1 MARFYSLHIER
12 DLFGGVVLRR
22 QWGRIGT
29 AGRTRLDT
37 HEGEQAAREAL
48 ERIETAKRRR
58 GYSVLLDPLGGSGA
72 PNVRN
77 AALLAPIL
85 ICRAV
90 EERFAL
96 RRAHRQHGRDLAL
109 MPPLLGPGGDVAAR
123 KVGIGGVVSHGR
135 GVGQTA
141 TDLKGRRATVPEVM
155 RMLSARPIGV
165 MPPPGAARRR
175 SGPRPGSHRGSRVE
189 IGEHNTFG
197 VLYEELTLANFIIK
211 PGHPSTRE

>member
-1 MARFYSLHIER
+1 
-12 DLFGGVVLRR
+12 
-22 QWGRIGT
+22 
-29 AGRTRLDT
+29 
-37 HEGEQAAREAL
+37 
-48 ERIETAKRRR
+48 
-58 GYSVLLDPLGGSGA
+58 
-72 PNVRN
+72 
-77 AALLAPIL
+77 
-85 ICRAV
+85 
-90 EERFAL
+90 
-96 RRAHRQHGRDLAL
+96 
-109 MPPLLGPGGDVAAR
+109 MPPLLGPGGDVAAG